1 MYIKFKFTKKSH
13 VCWEKIIHAFLAP
26 CERPKNNATRPH
38 ALANAPKTLPHALA
52 PLQTPLPPSERRL
65 PLRTLFTK
73 YLDIHSFNSYT
84 FDREQQKF

>member
-13 VCWEKIIHAFLAP
+13 VC
-26 CERPKNNATRPH
+26 CKNNHTRGSCPLRTPR
-38 ALANAPKTLPHALA
+38 ALANAP
-52 PLQTPLPPSERRL
+52 
-65 PLRTLFTK
+65 FTK

>member
-13 VCWEKIIHAFLAP
+13 VCCEKIIHAFLAP
-26 CERPKNNATRPH
+26 
-38 ALANAPKTLPHALA
+38 ANAPKTMPHAPA
-52 PLQTPLPPSERRL
+52 PLQTPLRPCER
-65 PLRTLFTK
+65 PLHPANAPFTK

>member
-13 VCWEKIIHAFLAP
+13 VCWEKIIHAVLAP
-26 CERPKNNATRPH
+26 CERPKNNATRPRAPANAPCTQRTPLAPCERLKNNAH
-38 ALANAPKTLPHALA
+38 ALANAP
-52 PLQTPLPPSERRL
+52 
-65 PLRTLFTK
+65 FTK

>member
-13 VCWEKIIHAFLAP
+13 VCCEKIIHAFLAP
-26 CERPKNNATRPH
+26 CERPCKRPKNNAPRPRAPANAPKTTPL
-38 ALANAPKTLPHALA
+38 ALANAP
-52 PLQTPLPPSERRL
+52 
-65 PLRTLFTK
+65 FTK